1 MGGTTGGGV
10 SFVWGLLTL
19 MLIELLALAGVAWA
33 VAVVLTGAGSAG
45 AVLTAGLMVTGEADL
60 TKGGA
65 GADVDGGASW
75 AFVTVV
81 DLLGASFMGGT
92 FMDDIITAGGGGE
105 IAGTVFTTTVA
116 LDLAG
121 SMKNKKRQ
129 EAT

>member
-1 MGGTTGGGV
+1 
-10 SFVWGLLTL
+10 

-33 VAVVLTGAGSAG
+33 VVVVLTGAGSAG

-121 SMKNKKRQ
+121 S
-129 EAT
+129 EASMLKTFERLL